1 MAVKKIVRQR
11 KGRVAIPRRKKAGGP
26 SWVLIAVFLVIPPL
40 TPVGVL
46 LAACKGWTLWENRKL
61 DDYRRCAAVIGER
74 AEIDVTELSA
84 KLGKPPSLVVSDL
97 QHMIASGY
105 LGDNAY
111 LDHSR
116 GMLVLDAVTTEFVE
130 DAEPEPA
137 PKPEPK
143 SEPAPEPQP
152 QWAEVEFE
160 QSLREIRRL
169 NDDIDDAGVSAR
181 IDRIGELTAGIF
193 RVLREEPERADEVKK
208 FMNYYL
214 PTTIK
219 LLKSYALMEEQ
230 SYQGENIVAARRR
243 IEQILD
249 SLVTAFEQQ
258 QDRLFRATAL
268 DVDADIEVLETM
280 MAKDGL
286 LSPKG
291 FGLRAASAPA
301 ASGSTAQETGKA
313 GQPATR

>member
-26 SWVLIAVFLVIPPL
+26 SWVLIAVFLVIPPM
-40 TPVGVL
+40 TPVGAL
-46 LAACKGWTLWENRKL
+46 LAAYKGWTLWKNRKL

-116 GMLVLDAVTTEFVE
+116 GMLVLDAVVTEFVE
-130 DAEPEPA
+130 E
-137 PKPEPK
+137 
-143 SEPAPEPQP
+143 PEPQP

-230 SYQGENIVAARRR
+230 SYQGENIVATRRR

-291 FGLRAASAPA
+291 FDLRAASAPA

>member
-1 MAVKKIVRQR
+1 
-11 KGRVAIPRRKKAGGP
+11 
-26 SWVLIAVFLVIPPL
+26 
-40 TPVGVL
+40 
-46 LAACKGWTLWENRKL
+46 
-61 DDYRRCAAVIGER
+61 
-74 AEIDVTELSA
+74 
-84 KLGKPPSLVVSDL
+84 
-97 QHMIASGY
+97 MIASGY

>member
-26 SWVLIAVFLVIPPL
+26 SWVLIAVFLVIPPM
-40 TPVGVL
+40 TPVGAL
-46 LAACKGWTLWENRKL
+46 LAAYKVWTLWMNRKL
-61 DDYRRCAAVIGER
+61 DDYRRCAAVIGDR
-74 AEIDVTELSA
+74 AEIDVAELAA
-84 KLGKPPSLVVSDL
+84 KLGKPPSLVVADL

-116 GMLVLDAVTTEFVE
+116 GMLVLDAVVTEFVE
-130 DAEPEPA
+130 EPEPDPQPA
-137 PKPEPK
+137 QAEPQPEP
-143 SEPAPEPQP
+143 EPQPAPEPQP
-152 QWAEVEFE
+152 QPTEDAFE
-160 QSLREIRRL
+160 QYLREIRRL

-230 SYQGENIVAARRR
+230 SYQGENILAARRK

-268 DVDADIEVLETM
+268 DIDADISVLETM

-286 LSPKG
+286 LAQKG
-291 FGLRAASAPA
+291 PGLRVP
-301 ASGSTAQETGKA
+301 SGK
-313 GQPATR
+313 

>member
-1 MAVKKIVRQR
+1 
-11 KGRVAIPRRKKAGGP
+11 
-26 SWVLIAVFLVIPPL
+26 
-40 TPVGVL
+40 
-46 LAACKGWTLWENRKL
+46 
-61 DDYRRCAAVIGER
+61 
-74 AEIDVTELSA
+74 
-84 KLGKPPSLVVSDL
+84 
-97 QHMIASGY
+97 
-105 LGDNAY
+105 
-111 LDHSR
+111 
-116 GMLVLDAVTTEFVE
+116 MLVLDAVATEFVE
-130 DAEPEPA
+130 EPEPEPQPA
-137 PKPEPK
+137 QAEPQPEP
-143 SEPAPEPQP
+143 EPQPAPEPQP
-152 QWAEVEFE
+152 QPTEDAFE
-160 QSLREIRRL
+160 QYLREIRRL

-230 SYQGENIVAARRR
+230 SYQGENILAARRK

-268 DVDADIEVLETM
+268 DVDADISVLETM

-286 LSPKG
+286 LALKG
-291 FGLRAASAPA
+291 PGLRVP
-301 ASGSTAQETGKA
+301 SGK
-313 GQPATR
+313 